1 MEIHSRG
8 TNMEKTPKNNLHLI
22 QQANKDMLDYFND
35 SFLDDLENIQKLK
48 TQAFEIDIKIDELE
62 KTKNI
67 YAFKSSS
74 RKSVFTPTVSD
85 DMENEKSRLI
95 DGKINDL
102 LSVKESLYNK
112 ISSLEYSLASVKKR
126 LSLLNDAENA
136 IKEMSATIAPELL
149 ASSSSEE
156 NEDFEFVQEPTPNE
170 VSNHGYNILM
180 HDAFEKAFYSTLIER
195 NVKDGI
201 MNMNHKLEMLSYL
214 LSTDINRA
222 RITIQELTQSSKRIL
237 DVVEDISSKLDSKI
251 DSSQPIW
258 NMMDEFVM
266 HQRDNHPEC
275 IIDANIECTDYEI
288 NLHPVFT
295 INLIKLLNIFFD
307 NAFKHSNANSIDFQV
322 CISKNK
328 IDVCLTDNGIGIN
341 PDYLTVSPW
350 YSSLHK
356 AHEIIYLLDGNL
368 HINGD
373 PTKGTTVRFDFPVQ
387 E

>member
-1 MEIHSRG
+1 
-8 TNMEKTPKNNLHLI
+8 
-22 QQANKDMLDYFND
+22 
-35 SFLDDLENIQKLK
+35 
-48 TQAFEIDIKIDELE
+48 
-62 KTKNI
+62 
-67 YAFKSSS
+67 
-74 RKSVFTPTVSD
+74 
-85 DMENEKSRLI
+85 
-95 DGKINDL
+95 
-102 LSVKESLYNK
+102 
-112 ISSLEYSLASVKKR
+112 
-126 LSLLNDAENA
+126 
-136 IKEMSATIAPELL
+136 MSATIAPELL

-307 NAFKHSNANSIDFQV
+307 NAFKHSNANSIDLQV